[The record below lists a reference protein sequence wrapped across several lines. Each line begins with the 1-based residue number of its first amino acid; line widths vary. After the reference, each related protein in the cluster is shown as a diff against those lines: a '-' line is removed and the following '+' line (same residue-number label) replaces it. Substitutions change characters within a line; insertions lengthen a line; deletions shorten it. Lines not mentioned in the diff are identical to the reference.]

1 MLALAEVDEV
11 AVDTAAN
18 RVITR
23 FWAVV
28 LVIAAAALA
37 EAPADVD

>member
-1 MLALAEVDEV
+1 VLAEVDKV